1 VSGYYGRHNTGDNAL
16 AACVAWGLARR
27 VRHVHVHSPT
37 PLVLPGCDGLRTVAS
52 GGRRGRLARLW
63 SIARADLHVWGGGSV
78 FSDRDGIA
86 SLVQKERL
94 SRWSRWFGTETAAFG
109 VSLGP
114 IGSDTGRELLLRM
127 LDGMTGVVVRD
138 EDSVRLA
145 TELGMASRVH
155 LAPDPAILLDHIGL
169 PEPGPE
175 EAASPCLTLAP
186 TRLPSGPGS
195 GDPAILTRA
204 LRRFLRD
211 RGWRARILVMDG
223 SREHGDE
230 GLARDLAEAL
240 DPAAAD
246 VVPYDPNPLQ
256 VYREIQ
262 RSRGLVGMRL
272 HSVVFAF
279 AAGVPYLA
287 VAYHPKVAAFDA
299 TQAEGRC
306 TLSRGDWTESGI
318 VARLERCM
326 DAAADAPLAA
336 TEGARAEIEGAFD
349 WLMTTCGQAP

>member
-1 VSGYYGRHNTGDNAL
+1 VSRLGRYELGEE
-16 AACVAWGLARR
+16 
-27 VRHVHVHSPT
+27 
-37 PLVLPGCDGLRTVAS
+37 
-52 GGRRGRLARLW
+52 
-63 SIARADLHVWGGGSV
+63 IARGGTGAVFRATDAQGRPCAIKLLHS
-78 FSDRDGIA
+78 
-86 SLVQKERL
+86 QN
-94 SRWSRWFGTETAAFG
+94 
-109 VSLGP
+109 P
-114 IGSDTGRELLLRM
+114 
-127 LDGMTGVVVRD
+127 
-138 EDSVRLA
+138 
-145 TELGMASRVH
+145 VH
-155 LAPDPAILLDHIGL
+155 
-169 PEPGPE
+169 
-175 EAASPCLTLAP
+175 
-186 TRLPSGPGS
+186 
-195 GDPAILTRA
+195 